1 MNNTITIEFQRR
13 ECVVNYKDGKKLGF
27 FHQWEQWSNVI
38 GESPLIGG
46 HSAGQISQV
55 YGIVEFSDGS
65 VKRVE
70 PTLIR
75 FVDMANKDIY
85 YFENSTVG
93 KKLLGEEE

>member
-1 MNNTITIEFQRR
+1 MYISSTIEFQKRD
-13 ECVVNYKDGKKLGF
+13 CVVDCKDEKKLGY

-70 PTLIR
+70 PTSIK
-75 FVDMANKDIY
+75 FVDGDNKDLRL
-85 YFENSTVG
+85 FEDSIVG
-93 KKLLGEEE
+93 RRLLGKEE